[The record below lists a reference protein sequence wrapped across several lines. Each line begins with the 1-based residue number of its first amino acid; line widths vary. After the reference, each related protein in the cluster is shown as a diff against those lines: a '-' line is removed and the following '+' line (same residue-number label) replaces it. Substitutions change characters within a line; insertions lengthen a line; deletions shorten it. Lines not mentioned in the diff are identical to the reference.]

1 MKKQLLILVFF
12 VLAAFANVTQSYAQV
27 CAPSDITPAAGV
39 EYTYSTAT
47 AGTGAKYD
55 WYITKNTDL
64 ILPSGIIAVP
74 STMFTVNASTPY
86 HDAANGKSSIQITW
100 TAAAVADGGPFYL
113 VLRYSET
120 TSGTA
125 GCTVENL
132 KATEIKPINSF
143 LLALEGGMLNAGSYV
158 ATPGSNTCA
167 ANVIGATL
175 TAGSPSTVLL
185 TYDKNTLYF
194 VATASG
200 VIGDWYPQIQL
211 PALQT
216 SQVYVSADW
225 SSDMTGTGT
234 WNTFGAVSD
243 GATHDLLSATAAT
256 ASVAGTPILIKIVID
271 NKNWQTLADQTI
283 QLGLDGFLPPT
294 PIVVSGTGASKSDV
308 TSATDCTPLG
318 AFGRKADFI
327 INKRP
332 NPTGTPAFLGVTNP

>member
-1 MKKQLLILVFF
+1 MKKQILILMLF
-12 VLAAFANVTQSYAQV
+12 VLAAFANVTQSYGQV

-39 EYTYSTAT
+39 EYTYSTTT

-64 ILPSGIIAVP
+64 ILPAGIIAAP
-74 STMFTVNASTPY
+74 SPLFTVNATTPY
-86 HDAANGKSSIQITW
+86 HNAGTGTSSIKITW

-120 TSGTA
+120 TSGSA

-143 LLALEGGMLNAGSYV
+143 LLALQGGMLNAGSYV
-158 ATPGSNTCA
+158 ATAGSNTCA
-167 ANVIGATL
+167 ANVVSAVL
-175 TAGSPSTVLL
+175 SAGSPSTVLL
-185 TYDKNTLYF
+185 TYDKNTLYY

-211 PALQT
+211 PALLNT
-216 SQVYVSADW
+216 QVYVSADW
-225 SSDMTGTGT
+225 TSDMTGAAG
-234 WNTFGAVSD
+234 WATFGAVSD
-243 GATHDLLSATAAT
+243 GATHDLLSATPAT
-256 ASVAGTPILIKIVID
+256 ASVIGTPILIRIVVD
-271 NKNWQTLADQTI
+271 NKTHQTLVDQTI

-294 PIVVSGTGASKSDV
+294 PIAVATSKSDV